1 MGANGPL
8 LASGGRGVN
17 GTTEGTVGYPND
29 LFLWVSR
36 DGMGLEWEKF
46 SLTYLHNSLLPP
58 KLASVHP
65 AAIACKAT
73 HHPPGC
79 VSSLPVLA
87 PLNRVLLVPCRANA
101 SLYRFTP
108 GVNHTATMEERETTA
123 CVAQPLL
130 VCPPLA
136 EREVCLGRFCVRQC
150 QPSRECGLRL
160 LQVHVGASRR
170 VGYGGRGVI
179 WADGVQ
185 SPGNIQSLDSW
196 KQPPGERGLCD
207 ANQSHFHTLA
217 DAWLPSL
224 DSRRAVGALI

>member
-130 VCPPLA
+130 VCLPLA
-136 EREVCLGRFCVRQC
+136 DRDTFVWAGSV
-150 QPSRECGLRL
+150 SAN
-160 LQVHVGASRR
+160 ASRHAR
-170 VGYGGRGVI
+170 
-179 WADGVQ
+179 
-185 SPGNIQSLDSW
+185 
-196 KQPPGERGLCD
+196 
-207 ANQSHFHTLA
+207 
-217 DAWLPSL
+217 
-224 DSRRAVGALI
+224 

>member
-79 VSSLPVLA
+79 VSSPPVLA
-87 PLNRVLLVPCRANA
+87 PLNCVCYCGAVQGKRKPVP
-101 SLYRFTP
+101 F
-108 GVNHTATMEERETTA
+108 H
-123 CVAQPLL
+123 
-130 VCPPLA
+130 
-136 EREVCLGRFCVRQC
+136 
-150 QPSRECGLRL
+150 SRSKSHSHDG
-160 LQVHVGASRR
+160 GA
-170 VGYGGRGVI
+170 
-179 WADGVQ
+179 
-185 SPGNIQSLDSW
+185 
-196 KQPPGERGLCD
+196 
-207 ANQSHFHTLA
+207 
-217 DAWLPSL
+217 
-224 DSRRAVGALI
+224 